1 MDRITRYI
9 ISLFT
14 ALTVSVAALAANAG
28 PEAADETVSASQS
41 GTEGPQVDIKSMLF
55 GHIGDSYQWHITKIG
70 EKHIVIPLPVI
81 VYSKSTGWHCFMS
94 SKLEEGPYEGLYCA
108 EGGKYDGKIV
118 EKDASGNEI
127 RPLDISITKNVAGLM
142 INSLIVVLLILG
154 CSRWYRKHDV
164 LDEAPAG
171 IAAVLEPVIT
181 FINDDVIKAAIPGD
195 HSRKYAPY
203 LLTAFFFIL
212 VNNLMGIVPVFPG
225 GANTTGNIAV
235 TLTLAVCTFVAV
247 NLFANRHYWK
257 DIFWPDVPWWLK
269 VPVPLIPLTEVLG
282 IFTKPFALMI
292 RLFANIM
299 AGHAI
304 ILSFVSIIFLTVK
317 LGPAINGT
325 MSFITVFFGIFMD
338 LLEILVAFIQAYV
351 FTMLSAVFI
360 GLAHEGEKM
369 KEEAAANEEG
379 ALIPEVSDASEV
391 PEVPENGMAED
402 GIKLK

>member
-9 ISLFT
+9 ISLIA

-28 PEAADETVSASQS
+28 PEATDETVSASQS
-41 GTEGPQVDIKSMLF
+41 STETPQVDIKSMLF
-55 GHIGDSYQWHITKIG
+55 GHIGDSYQWHITQIG
-70 EKHIVIPLPVI
+70 DKHIIIPLPVI
-81 VYSKSTGWHCFMS
+81 VYSSTGWHCFMS
-94 SKLEEGPYEGLYCA
+94 SKLEDGPYKGLYCA
-108 EGGKYDGKIV
+108 EGGKYGGKIV

-164 LDEAPAG
+164 LKEAPTG
-171 IAAVLEPVIT
+171 MAAVLEPVIT

-317 LGPAINGT
+317 LGPVINGT

-360 GLAHEGEKM
+360 GLAHEGEKT

-379 ALIPEVSDASEV
+379 ALMPETSGISEV
-391 PEVPENGMAED
+391 PEVPGNRIAETE
-402 GIKLK
+402 

>member
-1 MDRITRYI
+1 MGRIIRHI
-9 ISLFT
+9 ITIIAAATFP
-14 ALTVSVAALAANAG
+14 VAALTANDSKGPAAGDTASL
-28 PEAADETVSASQS
+28 PREAAAGTTEETA
-41 GTEGPQVDIKSMLF
+41 PDINIKAMLF

-70 EKHIVIPLPVI
+70 DKDIIIPLPVI
-81 VYSKSTGWHCFMS
+81 VHSSTGWHVFLS
-94 SKLEEGPYEGLYCA
+94 SRLEEGPYKGLYCA

-142 INSLIVVLLILG
+142 INGIIVVLLVLA

-164 LDEAPAG
+164 LKEAPTG
-171 IAAVLEPVIT
+171 VAAVLEPVIN
-181 FINDDVIKAAIPGD
+181 FINDDVIKAAIPGN

-235 TLTLAVCTFVAV
+235 TLTLALFTFVAV

-257 DIFWPDVPWWLK
+257 DIFWPEVPWWLK
-269 VPVPLIPLTEVLG
+269 APVPLIPLTELLG

-317 LGPAINGT
+317 LGPVINGT
-325 MSFITVFFGIFMD
+325 MSVITVVFGIFMD

-360 GLAHEGEKM
+360 GLAHEGEKSPDG
-369 KEEAAANEEG
+369 KAEIA
-379 ALIPEVSDASEV
+379 
-391 PEVPENGMAED
+391 ENN
-402 GIKLK
+402 

>member
-1 MDRITRYI
+1 MGRIIRHI
-9 ISLFT
+9 IAIIAAVTFP
-14 ALTVSVAALAANAG
+14 VAALTANDAKGPAAGDTASL
-28 PEAADETVSASQS
+28 PREAAAGTTEETA
-41 GTEGPQVDIKSMLF
+41 PDINIKAMLF

-70 EKHIVIPLPVI
+70 DKDIIIPLPVI
-81 VYSKSTGWHCFMS
+81 VHSSTGWHVFLS
-94 SKLEEGPYEGLYCA
+94 SRLEEGPYKGLYCA

-142 INSLIVVLLILG
+142 INGIIVVLLVLA

-164 LDEAPAG
+164 LKEAPTG
-171 IAAVLEPVIT
+171 VAAVLEPVIN
-181 FINDDVIKAAIPGD
+181 FINDDVIKAAIPGN

-235 TLTLAVCTFVAV
+235 TLTLALFTFVAV

-257 DIFWPDVPWWLK
+257 DIFWPEVPWWLK
-269 VPVPLIPLTEVLG
+269 APVPLIPLTELLG

-317 LGPAINGT
+317 LGPVINGT
-325 MSFITVFFGIFMD
+325 MSVITVVFGIFMD

-360 GLAHEGEKM
+360 GLAHEGEKSPDG
-369 KEEAAANEEG
+369 KAEIA
-379 ALIPEVSDASEV
+379 
-391 PEVPENGMAED
+391 ENN
-402 GIKLK
+402 

>member
-1 MDRITRYI
+1 MSGFIRHIITI
-9 ISLFT
+9 IAAITFPVAVLT
-14 ALTVSVAALAANAG
+14 ANDGQDPVADTATSSETGQENTV
-28 PEAADETVSASQS
+28 ETA
-41 GTEGPQVDIKSMLF
+41 PDVDIKSMLF

-70 EKHIVIPLPVI
+70 QTDIVIPLPVI
-81 VYSKSTGWHCFMS
+81 VHSSTGWHCFMS
-94 SKLEEGPYEGLYCA
+94 SKLEEGPYKGLYCA

-164 LDEAPAG
+164 LKEAPTG
-171 IAAVLEPVIT
+171 LAAVLEPVIT
-181 FINDDVIKAAIPGD
+181 FINDDVIKAVIPE
-195 HSRKYAPY
+195 HQSRRYAPY

-212 VNNLMGIVPVFPG
+212 VNNLMGIIPVFPG

-235 TLTLAVCTFVAV
+235 TLVLALITFLAV

-269 VPVPLIPLTEVLG
+269 VPVPLIPMTELLG

-304 ILSFVSIIFLTVK
+304 ILSFVSIVFLTVK

-360 GLAHEGEKM
+360 GLAHEGEDTA
-369 KEEAAANEEG
+369 KESPTITEG
-379 ALIPEVSDASEV
+379 NPMTE
-391 PEVPENGMAED
+391 ENGKNTENQ
-402 GIKLK
+402 K

>member
-9 ISLFT
+9 ISLIA

-28 PEAADETVSASQS
+28 PEAADETVSAFQS

-55 GHIGDSYQWHITKIG
+55 GHIGDSYQWHITQIG
-70 EKHIVIPLPVI
+70 DKHIIIPLPVI
-81 VYSKSTGWHCFMS
+81 VYSSTGWHCFMS
-94 SKLEEGPYEGLYCA
+94 SKLEDGPYKGLYCA

-164 LDEAPAG
+164 LKEAPTG
-171 IAAVLEPVIT
+171 MAAVLEPVIT

-247 NLFANRHYWK
+247 AESADTSDPSDGSSGNLHQAVCADDKAFRQYHGRTRHHPEFRLHSIHHSEDRAGSQRY
-257 DIFWPDVPWWLK
+257 DV
-269 VPVPLIPLTEVLG
+269 IYHG
-282 IFTKPFALMI
+282 II
-292 RLFANIM
+292 RHIH
-299 AGHAI
+299 G
-304 ILSFVSIIFLTVK
+304 
-317 LGPAINGT
+317 
-325 MSFITVFFGIFMD
+325 
-338 LLEILVAFIQAYV
+338 
-351 FTMLSAVFI
+351 SA
-360 GLAHEGEKM
+360 
-369 KEEAAANEEG
+369 
-379 ALIPEVSDASEV
+379 
-391 PEVPENGMAED
+391 
-402 GIKLK
+402 

>member
-14 ALTVSVAALAANAG
+14 ALAVSVAALAANAG

-41 GTEGPQVDIKSMLF
+41 GTETPQVDIKSMLF
-55 GHIGDSYQWHITKIG
+55 GHIGDSYQWHITQIG
-70 EKHIVIPLPVI
+70 DKHIIIPLPVI
-81 VYSKSTGWHCFMS
+81 VYSKSTGWHCFLS
-94 SKLEEGPYEGLYCA
+94 SELEDGPYKGLYCA

-118 EKDASGNEI
+118 EKDASGKEI

-171 IAAVLEPVIT
+171 VAAVLEPVIT

-269 VPVPLIPLTEVLG
+269 VPIPLIPLTEVLG

-304 ILSFVSIIFLTVK
+304 ILSFVSIVFITVK
-317 LGPAINGT
+317 IGPAVNGT
-325 MSFITVFFGIFMD
+325 MSFITVLFGIFMD
-338 LLEILVAFIQAYV
+338 LLEILVAFIQAYI

-360 GLAHEGEKM
+360 GLAHEGEKP

-379 ALIPEVSDASEV
+379 ALIPEVSEASEV
-391 PEVPENGMAED
+391 PEVSGNRMAED
-402 GIKLK
+402 

>member
-1 MDRITRYI
+1 MGRIIRHI
-9 ISLFT
+9 IAIIAAVTFP
-14 ALTVSVAALAANAG
+14 VAALTANDAKGPAAGDTASL
-28 PEAADETVSASQS
+28 PREAAAETAEETAPVI
-41 GTEGPQVDIKSMLF
+41 DIKAMLF

-70 EKHIVIPLPVI
+70 DKDIIIPLPVI
-81 VYSKSTGWHCFMS
+81 VHSSTGWHVFLS
-94 SKLEEGPYEGLYCA
+94 SRLEEGPYKGLYCA

-142 INSLIVVLLILG
+142 INGIIVVLLVLA
-154 CSRWYRKHDV
+154 CSRRYRKHDV
-164 LDEAPAG
+164 LKEAPTG
-171 IAAVLEPVIT
+171 VAAVLEPVIN
-181 FINDDVIKAAIPGD
+181 FINDDVIKAAIPGN

-235 TLTLAVCTFVAV
+235 TLTLALFTFVAV

-257 DIFWPDVPWWLK
+257 DIFWPEVPWWLK
-269 VPVPLIPLTEVLG
+269 APVPLIPLTELLG

-317 LGPAINGT
+317 LGPVINGT
-325 MSFITVFFGIFMD
+325 MSVITVVFGIFMD

-360 GLAHEGEKM
+360 GLAHEGEKSPDG
-369 KEEAAANEEG
+369 KTEIA
-379 ALIPEVSDASEV
+379 
-391 PEVPENGMAED
+391 ENN
-402 GIKLK
+402 

>member
-317 LGPAINGT
+317 LGPVINGT

-360 GLAHEGEKM
+360 GLAHEGEKP

-379 ALIPEVSDASEV
+379 ALIPEVSEASEV

>member
-14 ALTVSVAALAANAG
+14 ALAVSVAALAANAG

-41 GTEGPQVDIKSMLF
+41 GTETPQVDIKSMLF
-55 GHIGDSYQWHITKIG
+55 GHIGDSYQWHITQIG
-70 EKHIVIPLPVI
+70 DKHIIIPLPVI
-81 VYSKSTGWHCFMS
+81 VYSKSTGWHCFLS
-94 SKLEEGPYEGLYCA
+94 SELEDGPYKGLYCA

-118 EKDASGNEI
+118 EKDASGKEI

-164 LDEAPAG
+164 LKEAPTG
-171 IAAVLEPVIT
+171 MAAVLEPVIT

-269 VPVPLIPLTEVLG
+269 VPIPLIPLTEVLG

-304 ILSFVSIIFLTVK
+304 ILSFVSIVFITVK
-317 LGPAINGT
+317 IGPAVNGT
-325 MSFITVFFGIFMD
+325 MSFITVLFGIFMD
-338 LLEILVAFIQAYV
+338 LLEILVAFIQAYI

-360 GLAHEGEKM
+360 GLAHEGEKP

-379 ALIPEVSDASEV
+379 ALIPEVSEASEV
-391 PEVPENGMAED
+391 PEVSGNRMAED
-402 GIKLK
+402 

>member
-14 ALTVSVAALAANAG
+14 ALAVSVAALAANAG

-41 GTEGPQVDIKSMLF
+41 GTETPQVDIKSMLF

-81 VYSKSTGWHCFMS
+81 VYSSTGWHCFMS
-94 SKLEEGPYEGLYCA
+94 SKLEDGPYKGLYCA

-171 IAAVLEPVIT
+171 VAAVLEPVIT

-317 LGPAINGT
+317 LGPVINGT

-360 GLAHEGEKM
+360 GLAHEGEKT
-369 KEEAAANEEG
+369 KEEPAANEEG
-379 ALIPEVSDASEV
+379 ALMPEASGISKVPEVS
-391 PEVPENGMAED
+391 ENGMAED

>member
-1 MDRITRYI
+1 MGRIIRHI
-9 ISLFT
+9 IAIIAAVTFP
-14 ALTVSVAALAANAG
+14 VAALTANDAKGPAAGDTASL
-28 PEAADETVSASQS
+28 PREAAAGRAEETA
-41 GTEGPQVDIKSMLF
+41 PDIDIKAMLF
-55 GHIGDSYQWHITKIG
+55 GHIGDSYEWHITKIG
-70 EKHIVIPLPVI
+70 NKDIIIPLPVI
-81 VYSKSTGWHCFMS
+81 VHSSTGWHVFLS
-94 SKLEEGPYEGLYCA
+94 SRLEEGPYKGLYCA

-142 INSLIVVLLILG
+142 INGIIVVLLVLA

-164 LDEAPAG
+164 LKEAPTG
-171 IAAVLEPVIT
+171 VAAVLEPVIN
-181 FINDDVIKAAIPGD
+181 FINDDVIKAAIPGN

-235 TLTLAVCTFVAV
+235 TLTLALFTFVAV

-257 DIFWPDVPWWLK
+257 DIFWPEVPWWLK
-269 VPVPLIPLTEVLG
+269 APVPLIPLTELLG

-317 LGPAINGT
+317 LGPVINGT
-325 MSFITVFFGIFMD
+325 MSVITVVFGIFMD

-360 GLAHEGEKM
+360 GLAHEGEKSPDG
-369 KEEAAANEEG
+369 KAEIA
-379 ALIPEVSDASEV
+379 
-391 PEVPENGMAED
+391 ENN
-402 GIKLK
+402 

>member
-1 MDRITRYI
+1 MGRIIRHI
-9 ISLFT
+9 IAIIAAVTFP
-14 ALTVSVAALAANAG
+14 VAALTANDAKGPAAGDTASL
-28 PEAADETVSASQS
+28 PREAAAGRAEETA
-41 GTEGPQVDIKSMLF
+41 PDIDIKAMLF
-55 GHIGDSYQWHITKIG
+55 GHIGDSYEWHITKIG
-70 EKHIVIPLPVI
+70 NKDIIIPLPVI
-81 VYSKSTGWHCFMS
+81 VHSSTGWHVFLS
-94 SKLEEGPYEGLYCA
+94 SRLEEGPYKGLYCA

-142 INSLIVVLLILG
+142 INGIIVVLLVLA

-164 LDEAPAG
+164 LKEAPPG
-171 IAAVLEPVIT
+171 VAAVLEPVIN
-181 FINDDVIKAAIPGD
+181 FINDDVIKAAIPGN

-235 TLTLAVCTFVAV
+235 TLTLALFTFVAV

-257 DIFWPDVPWWLK
+257 DIFWPEVPWWLK
-269 VPVPLIPLTEVLG
+269 APVPLIPLTELLG

-317 LGPAINGT
+317 LGPVINGT
-325 MSFITVFFGIFMD
+325 MSVITVVFGIFMD

-360 GLAHEGEKM
+360 GLAHEGEKSPDG
-369 KEEAAANEEG
+369 KAEIA
-379 ALIPEVSDASEV
+379 
-391 PEVPENGMAED
+391 ENN
-402 GIKLK
+402 

>member
-1 MDRITRYI
+1 MGRIIRHI
-9 ISLFT
+9 ITIIAAATFP
-14 ALTVSVAALAANAG
+14 VAALTANDAKGPAAGDTASL
-28 PEAADETVSASQS
+28 PREAAAGTTEETA
-41 GTEGPQVDIKSMLF
+41 PDIDIKAMLF

-70 EKHIVIPLPVI
+70 DKDIIIPLPVI
-81 VYSKSTGWHCFMS
+81 VHSSTGWHVFLS
-94 SKLEEGPYEGLYCA
+94 SRLEEGPYKGLYCA

-142 INSLIVVLLILG
+142 INGIIVVLLVLA

-164 LDEAPAG
+164 LKEAPTG
-171 IAAVLEPVIT
+171 VAAVLEPVIN
-181 FINDDVIKAAIPGD
+181 FINDDVIKAAIPGN
-195 HSRKYAPY
+195 HSHKYAPY

-235 TLTLAVCTFVAV
+235 TLTLALFTFVAV

-257 DIFWPDVPWWLK
+257 DIFWPEVPWWLK
-269 VPVPLIPLTEVLG
+269 APVPLIPLTELLG

-304 ILSFVSIIFLTVK
+304 ILSFVSIIFLTVR
-317 LGPAINGT
+317 LGPVMNGT
-325 MSFITVFFGIFMD
+325 LSFFTVLFGIFMD
-338 LLEILVAFIQAYV
+338 ILELLVAFIQAYI

-360 GLAHEGEKM
+360 GLAHEGEKSPDG
-369 KEEAAANEEG
+369 KTEIA
-379 ALIPEVSDASEV
+379 
-391 PEVPENGMAED
+391 ENN
-402 GIKLK
+402 

>member
-14 ALTVSVAALAANAG
+14 ALAVSVAALAANAG

-41 GTEGPQVDIKSMLF
+41 GTETPQVDIKSMLF
-55 GHIGDSYQWHITKIG
+55 GHIGDSYQWHITQIG
-70 EKHIVIPLPVI
+70 DKHIIIPLPVI
-81 VYSKSTGWHCFMS
+81 VYSKSTGWHCFLS
-94 SKLEEGPYEGLYCA
+94 SELEDGPYKGLYCA

-118 EKDASGNEI
+118 EKDASGKEI

-171 IAAVLEPVIT
+171 VAAVLEPVIT

-269 VPVPLIPLTEVLG
+269 VPIPLIPLTEVLG

-304 ILSFVSIIFLTVK
+304 ILSFVSIVFITVK
-317 LGPAINGT
+317 IGPAVNGT
-325 MSFITVFFGIFMD
+325 MSFITVLFGIFMD
-338 LLEILVAFIQAYV
+338 LLEILVAFIQAYI

-360 GLAHEGEKM
+360 GLAHEGEKT
-369 KEEAAANEEG
+369 KEEAAASEEG
-379 ALIPEVSDASEV
+379 ALMPEASGISKV
-391 PEVPENGMAED
+391 PEVPGNRMAED
-402 GIKLK
+402 